1 MIKSTGY
8 LRKFLTIR
16 CPYCGKNTDYIPC
29 CPSCASDLLKFVN
42 NEHGK
47 TAFCDNFESA
57 FIYEDLVREAI
68 TDFKFHDRPEYA
80 TSFAEV
86 LKRCVK
92 SYFDVIISVPYYKD
106 DKKEYDTSQLLAK
119 RLSSLLKVPY
129 AKRAAV
135 KIRKT
140 KRQHTL
146 EFDER
151 FHNIVGCFQAN
162 PKEVF
167 GKSVLI
173 CDDIIT
179 SGSTVNEL
187 AKACKKAG
195 ALRVEAVSM
204 AVTPSAFHVDKKRY
218 L

>member
-1 MIKSTGY
+1 M
-8 LRKFLTIR
+8 
-16 CPYCGKNTDYIPC
+16 
-29 CPSCASDLLKFVN
+29 
-42 NEHGK
+42 
-47 TAFCDNFESA
+47 
-57 FIYEDLVREAI
+57 
-68 TDFKFHDRPEYA
+68 
-80 TSFAEV
+80 
-86 LKRCVK
+86 
-92 SYFDVIISVPYYKD
+92 
-106 DKKEYDTSQLLAK
+106 AK

-151 FHNIVGCFQAN
+151 FQNIVGCFEAN

-204 AVTPSAFHVDKKRY
+204 AVTQSAFHVDKKRY